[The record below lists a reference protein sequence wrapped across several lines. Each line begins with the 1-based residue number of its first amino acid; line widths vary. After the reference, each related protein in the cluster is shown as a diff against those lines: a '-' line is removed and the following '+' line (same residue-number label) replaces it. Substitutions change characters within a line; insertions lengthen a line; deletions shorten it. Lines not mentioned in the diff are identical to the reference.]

1 VFSKIDL
8 NSGYHQLRIRE
19 EDIEKTAFCT
29 RYGHFEFIVMSFGL
43 TNAPAAFME
52 AMNRMLHEF
61 LDDFVVVFLDDI
73 LIYSKSEEEHE
84 RHLHLVLC
92 ALRKNQFYG
101 VGTMLR
107 RRRSCRKKQFRLK
120 LSVRNAEGC
129 RS

>member
-29 RYGHFEFIVMSFGL
+29 RYGHYEFIVMPFDL

-61 LDDFVVVFLDDI
+61 LDDFVVMFLDDI
-73 LIYSKSEEEHE
+73 MIYSKT
-84 RHLHLVLC
+84 
-92 ALRKNQFYG
+92 G
-101 VGTMLR
+101 
-107 RRRSCRKKQFRLK
+107 
-120 LSVRNAEGC
+120 LSMSSISVSFWVPLGRISYMA
-129 RS
+129 S